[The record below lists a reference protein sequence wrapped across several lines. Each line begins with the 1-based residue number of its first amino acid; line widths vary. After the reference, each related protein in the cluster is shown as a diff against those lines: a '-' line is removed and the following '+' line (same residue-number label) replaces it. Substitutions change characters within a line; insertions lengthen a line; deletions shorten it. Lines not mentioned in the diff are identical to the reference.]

1 MKRSS
6 DLEDSNA
13 SFEVCCAYL
22 WHDFDMI
29 LWDNPFFTLQ
39 KNIVVFIQKAVK
51 LKPNTLEI
59 KFIHK
64 KSVMIALCKCNS
76 KMSTFLGGIFRQLKD
91 KFALLLSILGQLK
104 GKFILQLRQC
114 FSGIPQIRSEGF
126 HKSVQKLWRATFFSA
141 QNSDPHFYGTKS
153 YNTDFHTT
161 N

>member
-1 MKRSS
+1 
-6 DLEDSNA
+6 
-13 SFEVCCAYL
+13 
-22 WHDFDMI
+22 
-29 LWDNPFFTLQ
+29 
-39 KNIVVFIQKAVK
+39 VVFIQKAVK

-59 KFIHK
+59 KFIHT

-126 HKSVQKLWRATFFSA
+126 HKSVQKLWRATFFLRKTVIHIFMEQSPIT
-141 QNSDPHFYGTKS
+141 QISIQQIKNSGWKNNLRNSHSCTKPKQTRS
-153 YNTDFHTT
+153 EMGQIMCPCWRLLGL
-161 N
+161 